1 MWQWR
6 HNSLS
11 SKSNYCLYQH
21 FLWKCFLLRIL
32 GVLVICCVKFHKN
45 LFEEFRQFET
55 SLNSYKK
62 VINYAWTEA
71 GLNADKFATFWRFP
85 KNFYHSFI
93 LQMMFI
99 HSTTGWAQVDLHD
112 FLKTWKHVNQSNAML
127 SSFCNFK
134 GWKQQFDQN
143 SSVAIDQCAI
153 KSLYFVSI
161 ENFLNCLM

>member
-1 MWQWR
+1 M
-6 HNSLS
+6 
-11 SKSNYCLYQH
+11 LYATYSWGACHQL
-21 FLWKCFLLRIL
+21 F
-32 GVLVICCVKFHKN
+32 CCVKFHKN
-45 LFEEFRQFET
+45 LSEEFRQFEI
-55 SLNSYKK
+55 SFNFYKK
-62 VINYAWTEA
+62 GINYAWTEA

-93 LQMMFI
+93 LQMTFI